1 MVLFIMAIFLTHKP
15 GKRVPIRQ
23 GWKLGSCILLS
34 VAGVLLCGDIILNNV
49 VGVVQYIEKKELTMQ
64 EIGTAMLGTGKQ
76 QYLLSFEMM
85 SILLLACIVGAILI
99 ARKTKTVKNVPN
111 ETEL

>member
-1 MVLFIMAIFLTHKP
+1 
-15 GKRVPIRQ
+15 
-23 GWKLGSCILLS
+23 
-34 VAGVLLCGDIILNNV
+34 
-49 VGVVQYIEKKELTMQ
+49 MQ

-99 ARKTKTVKNVPN
+99 ALNTKTVKNVPN